1 MSGILNCQLK
11 LLGKSEKLCTILW
24 LSDSQ
29 KFLLPT
35 PPPIT
40 FRDQDVVELGSYH
53 PGKKPFLSARACQP
67 QHRRGKWWQIRDHA
81 ACGPPASPKSFEFQV
96 QWERYTKNQEDIQYS
111 IVYTIF
117 IWWHTHLH
125 THVHIHIHTLK
136 GVGREAGVKLI
147 KIHCKDSTNKVR
159 SLFSGSYIS
168 EGYSISAQYLVSYT
182 DLFWSVMRL
191 SVSSAQ
197 LGHLGNNEFNS

>member
-1 MSGILNCQLK
+1 MSRILSCQLK

-35 PPPIT
+35 P
-40 FRDQDVVELGSYH
+40 RDQDVVELGSYH

-67 QHRRGKWWQIRDHA
+67 QHRRGKWWQIREHA

-96 QWERYTKNQEDIQYS
+96 QCERYTENQEDIQYS
-111 IVYTIF
+111 IVYSIVYDNTHIF
-117 IWWHTHLH
+117 IHMYTYTFTHS
-125 THVHIHIHTLK
+125 K
-136 GVGREAGVKLI
+136 EWGERRVKLI

-159 SLFSGSYIS
+159 SLFSVSYIS
-168 EGYSISAQYLVSYT
+168 EGYSISA
-182 DLFWSVMRL
+182 
-191 SVSSAQ
+191 
-197 LGHLGNNEFNS
+197 